1 MVIILSP
8 NMISLRFSG
17 MLLDDVFVALTVDFR
32 KIDYVVSAQLTF
44 WFLLNVLVILYPMYM
59 IELCDLSSTIRS
71 AN

>member
-32 KIDYVVSAQLTF
+32 KIDYVVSAQLNF
-44 WFLLNVLVILYPMYM
+44 WFLLNVLVILYLLYLY
-59 IELCDLSSTIRS
+59 EDCDLSSMVRT